1 MIKTRNN
8 KFIFENLGFT
18 IPIFDN
24 FMIVQAEG
32 EVDDYEILTIMT
44 PEKDCTIT
52 FSSGS
57 TYDVDGKIGLN
68 KKLEEERDNISVINE
83 QPAEIEING
92 LNGCSATFFWWTRQV
107 YEIHF
112 DAFNDNED
120 ALVVT
125 VAIDCSRTE
134 ENSEWYNMSDDERCE
149 KAYEKIKEVLKRKN
163 IQECIRGIE
172 LV

>member
-44 PEKDCTIT
+44 PEKDCPIP

-68 KKLEEERDNISVINE
+68 KKLEEERDNISVIN
-83 QPAEIEING
+83 
-92 LNGCSATFFWWTRQV
+92 
-107 YEIHF
+107 
-112 DAFNDNED
+112 
-120 ALVVT
+120 
-125 VAIDCSRTE
+125 
-134 ENSEWYNMSDDERCE
+134 
-149 KAYEKIKEVLKRKN
+149 
-163 IQECIRGIE
+163 
-172 LV
+172 